1 MLIITCDPA
10 TSVEST
16 EFTQALSEVGALHIT
31 SNCWLLPGEHLASAV
46 MDMLY
51 PLLPDKDAD
60 ALFIGQLDVLAEVQW
75 ANTTASDGEIGSLI
89 RNAREHG
96 EEA

>member
-1 MLIITCDPA
+1 MLIIACDPV

-31 SNCWLLPGEHLASAV
+31 SNTWLLPGEHTASAV
-46 MDMLY
+46 MEMLY

-60 ALFIGQLDVLAEVQW
+60 SLFIGELNVLAELQW
-75 ANTTASDGEIGSLI
+75 ANTTASDAEIGSLI
-89 RNAREHG
+89 RNAREHP
-96 EEA
+96 AD